1 MEDITQETL
10 VYMKE

>member
-1 MEDITQETL
+1 MEEITQETL